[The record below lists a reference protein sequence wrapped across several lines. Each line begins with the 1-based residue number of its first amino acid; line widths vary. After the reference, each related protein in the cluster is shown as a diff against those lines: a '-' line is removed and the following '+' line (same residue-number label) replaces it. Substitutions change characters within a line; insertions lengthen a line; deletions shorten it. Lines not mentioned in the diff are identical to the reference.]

1 MSKER
6 LVELINKAKEEY
18 ANDVTDHTETDYIVE
33 CLLNEGAIVPPCK
46 INDEVWFVEKKGYSE
61 SRISHG
67 YVIRFDVRYMYG
79 LGLTKNVV
87 IQPVD
92 TLEDRLY
99 FSMFEWIGEDYLL
112 SREEA
117 EKKLKEGESK

>member
-1 MSKER
+1 MSEER
-6 LVELINKAKEEY
+6 LVELLSKTMDEQYEKRQLITPQHTADFLL
-18 ANDVTDHTETDYIVE
+18 ANGI
-33 CLLNEGAIVPPCK
+33 IVPPCK
-46 INDEVWFVEKKGYSE
+46 LKDDVWFVEKKGYSE

-87 IQPVD
+87 IEPVD

-99 FSMFEWIGEDYLL
+99 FSMFEWIGKEYFL

-117 EKKLKEGESK
+117 EKKLEEKENET